1 MSDPAAPPPAT
12 GKLSPVSVPD
22 VDARDRWAASVVLAD
37 GATAFVRPITD
48 ADAPALL
55 AFHERQPR
63 ENLYRRFFSP
73 KPTLT
78 AKELQHFTQVDFRD
92 RVALVMELRADFV
105 AWASYERWPG
115 RDDADV
121 AFLVDAEHQG
131 KGIAT
136 LLLEHLAAIA
146 RTNGVKR
153 FTADVLSDN
162 RPMLRVFSRAG
173 WPVQRHFESG
183 VTDLEFPLTDTEA
196 YVDSVEQ
203 REHRGDSRAIAG
215 LLLARSIAVIGASD
229 QEGSVGHELWRNVA
243 AAGDGAVYPVNPRH
257 ETVGGQRSYAS
268 VDDIDGEVRMAVIAV
283 PPVALVDTIEQCI
296 VKRVRG
302 AIIITSTEGTDID
315 VPAIVARARRNGLR
329 LIGAASMGVAST
341 PTTGGIRAALVPV
354 DLPAGN
360 VAVSMQSG
368 SLGASLLQLA
378 ATLSMGISW
387 FVSLGDKCDVSGND
401 LLQFWEDDETTRVIA
416 MYTERFGN
424 PRKFARIAR
433 RVGRTRP
440 IVAVRTGAA
449 AVGSAG
455 DALYQ
460 QAGLIEVPTV
470 RSMLD
475 TARVLSCQPVPTGP
489 AVAILTNSRSPG
501 VLSTAAVTAA
511 GLTAVDPPVALT
523 WRATPADF
531 ADAVSAA
538 IADPAIDAVLVV
550 HAPPIQSAPAPVE
563 ELDAAAAESPK
574 PVVAVMLGRPDGP
587 IRAGSKVP
595 SFSFPEPAAAVL
607 GRMYA
612 YSRWLETEADA
623 ATESLANVDPSAVD
637 AVIDAALTRGET
649 SLDLTDA
656 FSIFTAYGVSAPHS
670 VMLTGATAD
679 EVVAMSS
686 SIGYPVAL
694 KARRRRVGRS
704 AEAGIAL
711 DLSSDDAV
719 REAMSVMQASLGV
732 DASAL
737 VIQQMV
743 PPGVDVRIRC
753 TTDERLGP
761 VLTVGLGSLQ
771 SHAID
776 GGSSRLPPVSR
787 ASART
792 LVAASHVG
800 SALAEAGLAER
811 QLVEAIMR
819 ISELVFQHPQIASID
834 INPLIVSAA
843 GGRVTDA
850 RIEIQHSSR
859 VDEPLRRLS

>member
-1 MSDPAAPPPAT
+1 
-12 GKLSPVSVPD
+12 VSVAD
-22 VDARDRWAASVVLAD
+22 VDARDRWAASVVLSD

-78 AKELQHFTQVDFRD
+78 AKELEHFTHVDFHD
-92 RVALVMELRADFV
+92 RVALVMELRGDFV

-183 VTDLEFPLTDTEA
+183 VTDLEFSLTDTET

-229 QEGSVGHELWRNVA
+229 QPGSVGHELWRNAAA
-243 AAGDGAVYPVNPRH
+243 AAGGPVYPVNPRH
-257 ETVGGQRSYAS
+257 DTIGGQRAYPS
-268 VDDIDGEVRMAVIAV
+268 VTDIDGEVRVALIAV
-283 PPVALVDTIEQCI
+283 PPDVLGETIEQCI
-296 VKRVRG
+296 AKRVRG
-302 AIIITSTEGTDID
+302 AIIVTSTEGTDID
-315 VPAIVARARRNGLR
+315 MTVLVTRARRNGMR
-329 LIGAASMGVAST
+329 LIGAASMGVAS
-341 PTTGGIRAALVPV
+341 PPETGGIRAALVPV
-354 DLPAGN
+354 DLPPGN

-449 AVGSAG
+449 AIGSAS

-460 QAGLIEVPTV
+460 QAGVIEVPTV

-475 TARVLSCQPVPTGP
+475 TARVLSCQPVPAGP

-501 VLSTAAVTAA
+501 VLATAAVTAA
-511 GLTAVDPPVALT
+511 GLTAVDPPVALN
-523 WRATPADF
+523 WRATPDDF
-531 ADAVSAA
+531 AAAVSAA

-550 HAPPIQSAPAPVE
+550 HAPPVQSAPAPVA
-563 ELDAAAAESPK
+563 ELDRAAAESGK
-574 PVVAVMLGRPDGP
+574 PVVAVMLGQPDGP
-587 IRAGSKVP
+587 ILPGSTVP

-612 YSRWLETEADA
+612 YSRWLATEADA
-623 ATESLANVDPSAVD
+623 TAEPLLDVNADAAD
-637 AVIDAALTRGET
+637 AVIDAALSRGET
-649 SLDLTDA
+649 SLDLSDA
-656 FSIFTAYGVSAPHS
+656 FSIFTAYGISAPHS
-670 VMLTGATAD
+670 VLLTGATAD
-679 EVVAMSS
+679 DVIAVGR
-686 SIGYPVAL
+686 SIGYPIAI

-704 AEAGIAL
+704 TEAGVAL
-711 DLSSDDAV
+711 DLSSDEAV
-719 REAMSVMQASLGV
+719 REAVSVMQASLGA

-737 VIQQMV
+737 IVQQMV

-761 VLTVGLGSLQ
+761 VVTVGLGSLQ
-771 SHAID
+771 SYAVD
-776 GGSSRLPPVSR
+776 SGSSRLPPVSR
-787 ASART
+787 ASAQT

-800 SALAEAGLAER
+800 SALAQAGLGQEPV
-811 QLVEAIMR
+811 VEAIMR
-819 ISELVFQHPQIASID
+819 VSELVFHHPGIAAID
-834 INPLIVSAA
+834 INPLIVSRE
-843 GGRVTDA
+843 GGRITDA
-850 RIEIQHSSR
+850 RIDIQHSSGF
-859 VDEPLRRLS
+859 DEPLRRLA